1 MVKTKNATPRVVPPL
16 YSPSLYRPQTVVQRE
31 GAKPKPPFVPIM
43 RTEAGKTKCS
53 ENRET
58 RGRQFVTS
66 MLLSFPPLLLSLS
79 ITHSLRLWNAMSVH
93 RWVSFRSS

>member
-16 YSPSLYRPQTVVQRE
+16 YSPSWYRPQTVVHRE
-31 GAKPKPPFVPIM
+31 DAKPKPPFVPIM
-43 RTEAGKTKCS
+43 RTKAGKTKCS

-66 MLLSFPPLLLSLS
+66 MLLSLPPLLLF
-79 ITHSLRLWNAMSVH
+79 HSLRLWNAMSVH
-93 RWVSFRSS
+93 RWVS